1 MSSTNYPPYSSN
13 LTETIY
19 ITAAYVSGGE
29 VFSLPASS
37 NLTETIYIT
46 SEYVSGGD
54 VFNLPASSNLT
65 ETIYIT
71 SEYISGGEVFS
82 LPASSNLTETI
93 YITSE
98 YVSGGSTYSLPASS
112 NLTETVVVSALPC
125 ISNVHYSKYGRRSTY
140 RDVTITG
147 NFLFVDYI
155 YLSATDNSLFSPLTT
170 EYVNFFSQENLASL
184 RYTTTTI
191 YNLTNAYP
199 AFSAIRVPSFT
210 KISDTKILFTLP
222 PLSNF
227 SNGTVIDFITF
238 NKSGYCISQ
247 GITVFDVAP
256 ATPTPTPTVT
266 PTPVTPTVTPT
277 QTVTPTVTPTIQP
290 SQTSTLTP
298 TPTPTLT
305 PTPTMFVTPTLGAG
319 IIITGTG
326 NDFCAYGCYSL
337 TFVGRLTYS
346 LYINS
351 VMYHVTDD
359 VIQYTNISVPTS
371 HLTYLPSLNG
381 WYLQGLTPQGI
392 INYAYKPGGL
402 GYDINTS
409 FVVMTGGGT
418 INSNVFPFCFTATPS
433 ITPTKT
439 VTPTLT
445 PTKTLTPT
453 PSITPTK
460 TVTPTPTLTP
470 TLTPTTSITPSS
482 TPPTYYYYYLI
493 DCSLSINKI
502 GRSLTNGL
510 TGTFNTA
517 PSACYTIIGQ
527 DPGPYFDFDLDLY
540 TQVIDCT
547 DVLCN

>member
-54 VFNLPASSNLT
+54 TYSLPASSNLT

-71 SEYISGGEVFS
+71 SDYVSGGSTYS

-125 ISNVHYSKYGRRSTY
+125 ISYVHYSKYGRKSTF

-147 NFLFVDYI
+147 NFLFLDNI
-155 YLSATDNSLFSPLTT
+155 YLSANDNSLFTPLTT
-170 EYVNFFSQENLASL
+170 EYVDFFSPENLASL
-184 RYTTTTI
+184 RYLPTTI

-199 AFSAIRVPSFT
+199 AFSGIRVPTFT
-210 KISDTKILFTLP
+210 KISDTKVLFTLP
-222 PLSNF
+222 PLSSF
-227 SNGTVIDFITF
+227 SNGQTISFITI

-247 GITVFDVAP
+247 GITVFDVNP
-256 ATPTPTPTVT
+256 TPTPTPTVT
-266 PTPVTPTVTPT
+266 PTPVT
-277 QTVTPTVTPTIQP
+277 
-290 SQTSTLTP
+290 LTP
-298 TPTPTLT
+298 TPTPSITPSVTPTIPVTLSPT
-305 PTPTMFVTPTLGAG
+305 PTPTPAPTATPGVTPTLGPG

-326 NDFCAYGCYSL
+326 NDFCVYGCYTL

-346 LYINS
+346 LYIHG
-351 VMYHVTDD
+351 VLYRVTDD
-359 VIQYTNISVPTS
+359 VIQYTSNYVPTAQ
-371 HLTYLPSLNG
+371 LTYLPSLNG
-381 WYLQGLTPQGI
+381 WYLQALTPQGV

-409 FVVMTGGGT
+409 FTVMTGGGS
-418 INSNVFPFCFTATPS
+418 INSNTFPFCFTPS
-433 ITPTKT
+433 
-439 VTPTLT
+439 VT

-453 PSITPTK
+453 PSVTRTG
-460 TVTPTPTLTP
+460 TPTPTP
-470 TLTPTTSITPSS
+470 THL
-482 TPPTYYYYYLI
+482 
-493 DCSLSINKI
+493 
-502 GRSLTNGL
+502 
-510 TGTFNTA
+510 
-517 PSACYTIIGQ
+517 
-527 DPGPYFDFDLDLY
+527 
-540 TQVIDCT
+540 
-547 DVLCN
+547 